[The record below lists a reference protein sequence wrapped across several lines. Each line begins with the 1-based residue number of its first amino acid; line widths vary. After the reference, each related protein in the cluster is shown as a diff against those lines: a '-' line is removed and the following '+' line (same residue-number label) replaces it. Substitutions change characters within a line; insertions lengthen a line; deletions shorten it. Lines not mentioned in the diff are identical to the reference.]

1 MTSKRRASPARRILQ
16 SSQETAK
23 SQGFALAELREPP
36 WAQAFAEKAEP
47 PPQAPPALS
56 ALQVLRCVHAI
67 MAPAG
72 GVPPGWERDI
82 LALVQ

>member
-1 MTSKRRASPARRILQ
+1 MTSKRRASPARTILDAPE
-16 SSQETAK
+16 SR
-23 SQGFALAELREPP
+23 GFALAGLRDPP
-36 WAQAFAEKAEP
+36 WAQAPAEKAEP

-56 ALQVLRCVHAI
+56 ALQVLRGVHAI